1 LPVIV
6 KGTLFDVPF
15 RVAVT
20 TTTSSFKVAVVLALA
35 LPDVEPEGTVTEP
48 GRRRLAE
55 LPERATLT
63 PPLGA
68 AALKRTEQ
76 VTVPVAGTLVG
87 LHCTDVSVG
96 TPEAVRVIIAVLEI
110 PP

>member
-1 LPVIV
+1 LPIIV
-6 KGTLFDVPF
+6 KDTLFDVPF

-20 TTTSSFKVAVVLALA
+20 STTSSFRTAAVLTLA
-35 LPDVEPEGTVTEP
+35 LPDVKPEGTVTEP

-55 LPERATLT
+55 LPERATLI

-68 AALKRTEQ
+68 ATLRKAEQ

-96 TPEAVRVIIAVLEI
+96 TPEAVTVIIAVLEM